1 MSRMASLRSLAN
13 FLPRRRP
20 RSGGPRVLIAT
31 DEHGGVTIVPAPESR
46 EFWRQ
51 CPWAGDDE
59 ESVRFRQVMDEQ
71 YG

>member
-1 MSRMASLRSLAN
+1 MASLRHLMR

-20 RSGGPRVLIAT
+20 GIAAPRVLIAT
-31 DEHGGVTIVPAPESR
+31 DEHGQVTIVPAPESR
-46 EFWRQ
+46 EFWQQ

-59 ESVRFRQVMDEQ
+59 ESVRFRRVMEEQ